1 MGILDE
7 RAFPLGNPMAQE
19 LLLMLAEF
27 YTSEEASERFVAQ
40 FGIRRIDI
48 KPNQKPIDRW
58 QNLLADLVRK
68 GALRRAVEGAHEE
81 FGDNPGVHF
90 LKALLEDRS
99 APVSAQPRGKD
110 GKPNF
115 DDTVTTKEALLF
127 FNDLTMPVGE
137 VANLIATL
145 NKMVT
150 LAPSICLL
158 QVQGLADEFYGTG
171 FRFGKDLILT
181 NYHVLYPNDQVA
193 AKVQVDFGFDVD
205 ANGSS
210 TKVTS
215 LAADAATIK
224 GEKADDW
231 AVIKVENMAEDWPA
245 LSLGGVPV
253 PKVGERAFILQHP
266 RGQKKRLGFVR
277 NTISDVED
285 GVIRYL
291 TDTQPGSSGSPVFDP
306 QGRLIAVHHAG
317 GRPSQVAGKPPVAK
331 NEGVRISRVIERL
344 KANNILQ

>member
-1 MGILDE
+1 
-7 RAFPLGNPMAQE
+7 MARE

-27 YTSEEASERFVAQ
+27 YTSEEASERFVMQ

-58 QNLLADLVRK
+58 QNLLIDLAKKGTLRK
-68 GALRRAVEGAHEE
+68 AVEGAHEE
-81 FGDNPGVHF
+81 FGDNPGAEF
-90 LKALLEDRS
+90 LKALLDDRP

-110 GKPNF
+110 GKPGF

-137 VANLIATL
+137 VTNLIATL

-150 LAPSICLL
+150 VAPSICLL
-158 QVQGLADEFYGTG
+158 RVQGLASEFYGTG
-171 FRFGKDLILT
+171 FRFSKDLILT
-181 NYHVLYPNDQVA
+181 NHHVLYPDDRA
-193 AKVQVDFGFDVD
+193 ATKVQVDFDFDVD
-205 ANGSS
+205 AGGAS

-215 LAADAATIK
+215 LAADTATIK

-231 AVIKVENMAEDWPA
+231 AVIKVESMHKDWPA
-245 LSLGGVPV
+245 LRLDGAPA
-253 PKVGERAFILQHP
+253 PKVGDFAFILQHP

-306 QGRLIAVHHAG
+306 QGRLIALHHAG

-331 NEGVRISRVIERL
+331 NEGIRISRVIERL
-344 KANNILQ
+344 KAGNILQ